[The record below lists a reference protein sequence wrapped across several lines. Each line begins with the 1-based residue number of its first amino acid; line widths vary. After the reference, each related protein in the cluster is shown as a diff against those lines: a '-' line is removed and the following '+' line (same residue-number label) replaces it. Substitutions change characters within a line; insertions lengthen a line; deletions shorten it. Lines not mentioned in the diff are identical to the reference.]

1 MPNEPL
7 LLDTHCWVWAQLGVV
22 QQLSR
27 AEQSAI
33 RIAETAGQLRVSVI
47 SVWELAMLEKRG
59 RIGLPMNIRT
69 WVEEALSK
77 PGVSL
82 APLTAEIA
90 IESIHLP
97 GELHADPADR
107 IIVATARVL
116 GATLFTKDRRIL
128 DYSRHRHV
136 RTLQA

>member
-27 AEQSAI
+27 AAQSAI
-33 RIAETAGQLRVSVI
+33 RVAETAGQLLVSVI

-59 RIGLPMNIRT
+59 RVALPMNIRV
-69 WVEEALSK
+69 WVEEALGK

-82 APLTAEIA
+82 APLTPEIA
-90 IESIHLP
+90 VESIHLP
-97 GELHADPADR
+97 GEMHADPADR
-107 IIVATARVL
+107 IIVATARVV
-116 GATLFTKDRRIL
+116 GATLLTKDKRLL

-136 RTLQA
+136 KALPV

>member
-47 SVWELAMLEKRG
+47 SVWELAMQEKRG
-59 RIGLPMNIRT
+59 RIGLPMHIRT
-69 WVEEALSK
+69 WVEEALRK